1 LGTIMGRYLAAR
13 HLTGAWIVAGALLLA
28 LVIASS
34 LATLP
39 RLPTGDEISRAA
51 LHAPHERGGFDRN

>member
-1 LGTIMGRYLAAR
+1 LGAIIGRYLAAR
-13 HLTGAWIVAGALLLA
+13 HVTGAWIVAGVLLLA

-39 RLPTGDEISRAA
+39 RLPTGDEIARAA
-51 LHAPHERGGFDRN
+51 MHPPHETNGFDRN